1 MIFQNGRP
9 IRQKPLQQVV
19 FYLWGGCA
27 ASSGVFV
34 LLAAWHY
41 AALSLGD
48 LILPQPLAVL
58 QRAYTMLQ
66 QLQVNQIDITLYHA
80 TIAVSLAITIGVSLG
95 ICAGSS
101 KTLNLLLRPIV
112 TILLGIPPIVWVVLA
127 LFWFDMSNI
136 SIIFTIAIS
145 VMPLMFASSAQGM
158 FTIDNSLDEMLTAY
172 QQPIWNKIRHLYVPH
187 VLNYVL
193 PAAIVAVGSG
203 VKITIMAELLS
214 GSDGIGSK
222 IADARTM
229 LETQEVLAYVVI
241 ILLIIMAVEYLLLEP
256 LRIILTP
263 WKQ

>member
-27 ASSGVFV
+27 ASSGIFV

-48 LILPQPLAVL
+48 LVLPQPLAVL
-58 QRAYTMLQ
+58 QRAYAMLQ
-66 QLQVNQIDITLYHA
+66 QLQANHIDITLYHA
-80 TIAVSLAITIGVSLG
+80 AIALSLAISVGASLG
-95 ICAGSS
+95 ICAGIS
-101 KTLNLLLRPIV
+101 KTLNLLLRPII
-112 TILLGIPPIVWVVLA
+112 TILLGMPPIVWVVLA
-127 LFWFDMSNI
+127 LFWFEMNNT

-145 VMPLMFASSAQGM
+145 VMPLMFASSVQGM
-158 FTIDNSLDEMLTAY
+158 CTIDNSLDEMLTAY
-172 QQPIWNKIRHLYVPH
+172 QLPIWGKIRHLYVPH
-187 VLNYVL
+187 LLNYIL

-229 LETQEVLAYVVI
+229 LETQEVLAYVVVV
-241 ILLIIMAVEYLLLEP
+241 LAIIMVVEYLLLEP

>member
-172 QQPIWNKIRHLYVPH
+172 QQPIWNKIRHLYIPH